1 MPVNMPP
8 RWGFASFWVAGY
20 KDVAPPELRNGGLGK
35 TWTAAFI
42 QQPCPDYSFMRT
54 SMPAIRYQ
62 RMGSCRKCVGFTR
75 GLLRCRDRRSTWAG
89 GCSIRS
95 DVCLAAHPTDCP
107 IPINNRPRTARALS
121 RPRLRWRPNL
131 IVRLA

>member
-75 GLLRCRDRRSTWAG
+75 GLLRFRDRRSTLAS
-89 GCSIRS
+89 GCRTRN
-95 DVCLAAHPTDCP
+95 DVCQAVHPVVCP
-107 IPINNRPRTARALS
+107 IPINGRPRIAPAQSVPQPQRQS
-121 RPRLRWRPNL
+121 NL
-131 IVRLA
+131 IVRLS